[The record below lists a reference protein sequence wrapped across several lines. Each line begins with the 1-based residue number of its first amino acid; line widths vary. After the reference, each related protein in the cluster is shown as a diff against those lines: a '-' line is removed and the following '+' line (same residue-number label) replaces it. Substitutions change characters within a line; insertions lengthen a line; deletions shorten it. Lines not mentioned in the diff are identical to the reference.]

1 MYQRDYILRLIERF
15 ARALILLRNRIL
27 NREADQPLL
36 AAEIGEIAKQA
47 GLDLDVARRLD
58 AATLL
63 MWLSPSGEV
72 DPPRFWLMAELLYL
86 EGLQERADGPEGG
99 RADFERALAILL
111 RLPPVWRPSEDF
123 CTAGERVA
131 ELRGLLGPRA
141 EKPEGLAGAPG
152 EPS

>member
-27 NREADQPLL
+27 KREADQPLL

-58 AATLL
+58 PATLL
-63 MWLSPSGEV
+63 MWLSPSGEA
-72 DPPRFWLMAELLYL
+72 DPPRFWLMAELLHL
-86 EGLQERADGPEGG
+86 HGLQARAEETEGG
-99 RADFERALAILL
+99 RADFERALTILL
-111 RLPPVWRPSEDF
+111 RLPAAWRPSEDF
-123 CTAGERVA
+123 CTTGERVA
-131 ELRGLLGPRA
+131 ELRGLLSARA